1 MPLKNKPILGISL
14 GTHHVG
20 IAVISDSNLLYWR
33 TRKFK
38 GAWSP
43 QRLEKILSLIWYI
56 ARRYNIT
63 AIAVKVPPNGHLSKG
78 LKELVL
84 AISKTA
90 SEHNVDL
97 KPYRI
102 QELKQ
107 FLSKKSL
114 NKKALML
121 LVCNKYPFLERN
133 YHRELSNRQPYH
145 IKMFEAVLAAMCLDA
160 KQLHQRIK

>member
-1 MPLKNKPILGISL
+1 MHLKNKPVLGISL

-20 IAVISDSNLLYWR
+20 IAVVSDTNLLYWR

-43 QRLEKILSLIWYI
+43 QRLEKILSLIWST
-56 ARRYNIT
+56 ARRYDIT
-63 AIAVKVPPNGHLSKG
+63 AIAVKVPPRGHLSKG

-84 AISKTA
+84 AIGTTT

-133 YHRELSNRQPYH
+133 YHQELANRQPYH
-145 IKMFEAVLAAMCLDA
+145 IKMFEAVLAGMCLA
-160 KQLHQRIK
+160 AERLHQRIK